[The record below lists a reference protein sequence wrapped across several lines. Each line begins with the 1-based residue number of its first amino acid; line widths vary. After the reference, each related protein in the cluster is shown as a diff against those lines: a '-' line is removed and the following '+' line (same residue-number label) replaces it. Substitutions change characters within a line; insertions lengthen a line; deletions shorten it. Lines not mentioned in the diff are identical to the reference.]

1 MSDDVNEVD
10 DPPLDNVR
18 LLSLSDGVFA
28 IATTLLVLSIN
39 LPPDS
44 VGPAGEIRLTA
55 ILGTWPD
62 VFSYVISFLVI
73 ANFWVDH
80 RHIFRYVDRHT
91 SSVTWINIL
100 FLVSIAFLPFPT
112 SLLGDYG
119 GRFPIVFYAASMA
132 VTGVLEYWLWSHVT
146 SNEVV
151 LASSIDPRQVD
162 FDRMQF
168 LLTPI
173 VFAVSIPVALFV
185 ATDLAFVCWSSLF
198 VLIPL
203 LQRHYGVEAPQ

>member
-1 MSDDVNEVD
+1 MSDDVDEFD
-10 DPPLDNVR
+10 DPPLDRVR

-28 IATTLLVLSIN
+28 IAITLLVLSIN
-39 LPPDS
+39 LPPGS
-44 VGPAGEIRLTA
+44 VGTTGTIPFTA
-55 ILGTWPD
+55 IIRTWPD

-80 RHIFRYVDRHT
+80 RHIFRYVDKHT

-100 FLVSIAFLPFPT
+100 FLVTVAFLPFPT

-119 GRFPIVFYAASMA
+119 GRFPVVFYAASMA
-132 VTGVLEYWLWSHVT
+132 ITGVVEYWLWSHVT
-146 SNEVV
+146 RNETV
-151 LASSIDPRQVD
+151 LVSSIDPRQVK

-168 LLTPI
+168 LATPI

-185 ATDLAFVCWSSLF
+185 TTSLAFVCWSSLF
-198 VLIPL
+198 LLIPL
-203 LQRHYGVEAPQ
+203 LQRHYGVEESQ